1 MREQGVVVSTSGL
14 MAEVQFTKG
23 PQCEGCHACDGF
35 RSDKNLGSL
44 LVRNAAGARPG
55 DRVEVEIA
63 PSTLLTSAFM
73 VFIFPLL
80 GMALGYAVA
89 TALLHASQSVG
100 VLAAFAGLAVAL
112 ASLKLYDRAFAGK
125 KDATPVIVRKVSDET
140 LNVVTDRLKGS
151 YWP

>member
-1 MREQGVVVSTSGL
+1 VREQGVVVSTSGL

-35 RSDKNLGSL
+35 RSNKDLGSL
-44 LVRNAAGARPG
+44 LARNAVGARPG

-63 PSTLLTSAFM
+63 PSVLLTSAFL
-73 VFIFPLL
+73 VFIFPLV
-80 GMALGYAVA
+80 GMVLGYVVA
-89 TALLHASQSVG
+89 TTLLGASQSLG
-100 VLAAFAGLAVAL
+100 VLAAFVGLAAAL
-112 ASLKLYDRAFAGK
+112 VSLRLYDRAFASK
-125 KDATPVIVRKVSDET
+125 KNATPVIVRTVTDET